1 MCQYVL
7 EFQYIFRIDELTEF
21 IMEFNCS
28 YVLKFDDPTL
38 WSYIASQAYSQAH
51 FAIYLGLLQLLH
63 RYTILYHYNVG
74 SSHSLAITLAL
85 LQAVCSLSEKYTD
98 TKPRHLF

>member
-28 YVLKFDDPTL
+28 YVAQIW
-38 WSYIASQAYSQAH
+38 WSNVVIIYCISSLFTSTFIQVYFNFYI
-51 FAIYLGLLQLLH
+51 GT
-63 RYTILYHYNVG
+63 YTILYHYNVG